1 MNERACVTFVLIN
14 FPVFFIF
21 ISLTM
26 LCGAGAGAGAD
37 FAASNLL
44 WSPVNGIL
52 LG

>member
-1 MNERACVTFVLIN
+1 MNERPCVTFVLIN

-26 LCGAGAGAGAD
+26 LRGAGAGAD

-44 WSPVNGIL
+44 WSLVNGIS